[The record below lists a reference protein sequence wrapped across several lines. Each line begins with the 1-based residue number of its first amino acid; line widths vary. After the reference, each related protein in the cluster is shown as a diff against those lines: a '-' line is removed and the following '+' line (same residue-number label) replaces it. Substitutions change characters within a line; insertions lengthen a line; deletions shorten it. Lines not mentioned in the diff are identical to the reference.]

1 MKFNDTQ
8 SRFEQQCNKLNE
20 ELSEKNEQFE
30 SMLKSK
36 EIEVGEVV
44 QKVVLLQT
52 SLDNIKSNNSKLI
65 QEQTEEIINLKKNL
79 TELSQ
84 SKEVSDNIVKSL
96 EIEIKALND
105 QLEEENQ
112 EKIKLTNSLSEKNE
126 EIRELESKVKSLL
139 EAENIKDAQINKLEL
154 DKEQELKEQFAAV
167 ANLEKNIQTKDDIIT
182 DLTSKYEL
190 LAGKFEKQSLEIE
203 AIKNEHSN
211 EIKNFENKLEQLSAE
226 KDDIVYE
233 RDTLINEKQV
243 CFFFYFFN
251 FNNCK

>member
-84 SKEVSDNIVKSL
+84 SKEVSDNLVKSL
-96 EIEIKALND
+96 GIEIKALND

-139 EAENIKDAQINKLEL
+139 EAENIKDAQITKLEL
-154 DKEQELKEQFAAV
+154 DKEQESKEQFAAV

-182 DLTSKYEL
+182 ELTSKYEL
-190 LAGKFEKQSLEIE
+190 LAGKFEKQSFEIE
-203 AIKNEHSN
+203 VIKNEHSN
-211 EIKNFENKLEQLSAE
+211 EIKNFENKLEKLSAE

-243 CFFFYFFN
+243 CFYFFILFFY
-251 FNNCK
+251 NCK

>member
-8 SRFEQQCNKLNE
+8 SRFEQQCHKLNE

-112 EKIKLTNSLSEKNE
+112 KKIKLTNSLSEKNE

-182 DLTSKYEL
+182 DLTSKYEE

-211 EIKNFENKLEQLSAE
+211 EIKNFENKIEQLSAE

-243 CFFFYFFN
+243 CFFFYFF
-251 FNNCK
+251 F

>member
-84 SKEVSDNIVKSL
+84 SKEVSDNLVKSL

-105 QLEEENQ
+105 QLGEENQ

-167 ANLEKNIQTKDDIIT
+167 TNLEKNIQTKDDIIT
-182 DLTSKYEL
+182 DLTSKYEE

-211 EIKNFENKLEQLSAE
+211 EIKIFENKLEKLSAE

-243 CFFFYFFN
+243 CFFFFL
-251 FNNCK
+251 

>member
-112 EKIKLTNSLSEKNE
+112 KKIKLTNSLSEKNE

-182 DLTSKYEL
+182 DLTSKYEE

-211 EIKNFENKLEQLSAE
+211 EIKNFENKIEQLSAE

>member
-30 SMLKSK
+30 SMLKK
-36 EIEVGEVV
+36 KDMEVGEAV
-44 QKVVLLQT
+44 QKVVLLQS

-65 QEQTEEIINLKKNL
+65 QEQTEEIINLKTNL
-79 TELSQ
+79 TELTQ
-84 SKEVSDNIVKSL
+84 SKEVSDNLVKSL

-112 EKIKLTNSLSEKNE
+112 EKIKLTNTLSEKNE
-126 EIRELESKVKSLL
+126 EIRELENKVKSLL

-154 DKEQELKEQFAAV
+154 DKERELEEQFAAV
-167 ANLEKNIQTKDDIIT
+167 ANLEKNIQNKDDIIT
-182 DLTSKYEL
+182 DLTSKYEE

-211 EIKNFENKLEQLSAE
+211 EIKNVENKLEKLSAE

-233 RDTLINEKQV
+233 RNTLINEKQV
-243 CFFFYFFN
+243 CFLFF
-251 FNNCK
+251 